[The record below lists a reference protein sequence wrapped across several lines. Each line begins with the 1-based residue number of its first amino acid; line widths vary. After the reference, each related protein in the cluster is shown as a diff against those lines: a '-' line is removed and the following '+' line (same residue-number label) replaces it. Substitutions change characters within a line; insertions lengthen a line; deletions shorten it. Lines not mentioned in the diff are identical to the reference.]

1 MSGLTTAG
9 QIADLDES
17 GKCWVTQFRK
27 ALTSAAT
34 TVNAWVDW
42 SYAAGAPAANFYA
55 STPLEAAELEQ
66 SRGIYLPTVSP
77 ATQHLK
83 TLTLMCGNTTTSN
96 GRQQMILLDYLMYYP
111 FVDTDAIGEEQ
122 IMTNSITLPRY
133 ENGMVMAVA
142 QSTSSAVGQYTFS
155 YTNHDG
161 TSGRISSNN
170 YAPVVTAG
178 GQMLSASGT
187 GASYVP
193 FCRLQNGDRGVKSIE
208 SVTFSA
214 AGGGLMALVIV
225 KPIFMCY
232 TTQSA
237 LTNASGAFGSADEF
251 SSLIHYAGAPEI
263 KDGAVLNFVSAANAL
278 SLASLILTGT
288 IETVWN

>member
-9 QIADLDES
+9 QIATLDEA
-17 GKCWVTQFRK
+17 GQCWVTQFRK

-55 STPLEAAELEQ
+55 STPLEAAQLDQ

-122 IMTNSITLPRY
+122 TMTNSITLPRY
-133 ENGMVMAVA
+133 TSGKVMAVA
-142 QSTSSAVGQYTFS
+142 QSTSSAVGQYTFN
-155 YTNHDG
+155 YTNQDG
-161 TSGRISSNN
+161 TAGRVSSNN

-187 GASYVP
+187 GSSYNP
-193 FCRLQNGDRGVKSIE
+193 FCQLQGSDRGVQSIE
-208 SVTFSA
+208 SVTFTA

-232 TTQSA
+232 ATQSC
-237 LTNASGAFGSADEF
+237 LTTGGVAFGSADEF
-251 SSLIHYAGAPEI
+251 SSIIHYAGAPEI
-263 KDGAVLNFVSAANAL
+263 KDGAVLNIVSAANAL